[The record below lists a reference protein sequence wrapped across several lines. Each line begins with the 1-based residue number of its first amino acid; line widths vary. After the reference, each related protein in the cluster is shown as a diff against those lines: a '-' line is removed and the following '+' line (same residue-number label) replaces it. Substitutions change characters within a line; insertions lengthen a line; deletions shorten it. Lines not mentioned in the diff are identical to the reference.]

1 MSDFTKKHED
11 ATAHKQA
18 RYGLRQ
24 SENNTP
30 PVTVYPGQN
39 DKEAIAD
46 MHLSWQRLSHKL
58 KADLGEA
65 KWKAW
70 IKPLVIQS
78 IDDGVLTLRA
88 ESAFLRNRVLAN
100 YSEKLRL
107 LAKIEFGQVQAID
120 VVLKDEER
128 VSPTLQSTPDTLTSA
143 SSYPP
148 RLSTN
153 SDAVKTSALSGHV
166 EGLDTRLTFENFV
179 VGSPNQLAFAIA
191 KRVAESA
198 EATYNPLFLYGGVG
212 LGKTHLMHA
221 IAWEI
226 SFRQPHRKVMYLSA
240 EKFMYRFIRALR
252 YRDMMSFKEQF
263 RSVDVLMIDDVQFI
277 SGKDSTQEE
286 FFHTFNALVEDG
298 RQVVLSADK
307 SPTDLS
313 GMEERLR
320 SRLGWGMV
328 ADIHPSDYE
337 LRLGILQ
344 ARRDK
349 SGVDVSDKVLDF
361 LARKITSNIREIE
374 GAFNRIV
381 AHATLVGRQI
391 TVETSR
397 ELLADLLRASSRR
410 ITVEE
415 IQKQVANHFHIRAAD
430 MFSARRSRQIARPR
444 QIAMYL
450 AKNLTSLS
458 YPEIG
463 RRFGNRDHTTIMHA
477 VRKVEELMV
486 SDTELSD
493 DVSLLKSVLA
503 DH

>member
-11 ATAHKQA
+11 VTTQRKEWQKPAKAKRIASTVASYA
-18 RYGLRQ
+18 R
-24 SENNTP
+24 
-30 PVTVYPGQN
+30 QN
-39 DKEAIAD
+39 SGESIAD
-46 MHLSWQRLSHKL
+46 IHLSWQRLSHKL
-58 KADLGEA
+58 RADLGEA

-70 IKPLVIQS
+70 IKPLVVQA
-78 IDDGVLTLRA
+78 IDDGVLTLQA
-88 ESAFLRNRVLAN
+88 ESSFLRNRVLTN
-100 YSEKLRL
+100 YAEKLRL
-107 LAKIEFGQVQAID
+107 LAKIEFGEVNAID

-128 VSPTLQSTPDTLTSA
+128 RREALQKSPL
-143 SSYPP
+143 SSSPGPEYPP
-148 RLSTN
+148 RLSTAAEAAN
-153 SDAVKTSALSGHV
+153 TLASSGLV
-166 EGLDTRLTFENFV
+166 EGLDSRLTFDNFV
-179 VGSPNQLAFAIA
+179 VGAPNQLAFAIA

-328 ADIHPSDYE
+328 ADIHPADYE

-349 SGVDVSDKVLDF
+349 SGIDVSDKVLDF

-381 AHATLVGRQI
+381 AHATLVGREI

-410 ITVEE
+410 ITVDE
-415 IQKQVANHFHIRAAD
+415 IQKQVASHFHIRVAD

-463 RRFGNRDHTTIMHA
+463 RCFGNRDHTTIMHA

>member
-1 MSDFTKKHED
+1 MSDLTKKYED
-11 ATAHKQA
+11 VTIQEQA
-18 RYGLRQ
+18 WHRPTQ
-24 SENNTP
+24 AENNVVPSSSYARSST
-30 PVTVYPGQN
+30 G
-39 DKEAIAD
+39 ESIANI
-46 MHLSWQRLSHKL
+46 HLSWQRMSHKL
-58 KADLGEA
+58 KEDLGEA

-70 IKPLVIQS
+70 IKPLVVQTIEN
-78 IDDGVLTLRA
+78 GVLTLQA
-88 ESAFLRNRVLAN
+88 ESSFLQNRVLTN
-100 YSEKLRL
+100 YAEKLRL
-107 LAKIEFGQVQAID
+107 LAKIEFGEVMVID

-128 VSPTLQSTPDTLTSA
+128 KRTS
-143 SSYPP
+143 SSGLEYPP
-148 RLSTN
+148 RLSATTE
-153 SDAVKTSALSGHV
+153 AVYAPASSGHV
-166 EGLDTRLTFENFV
+166 EGLDSRLTFENFV
-179 VGSPNQLAFAIA
+179 VGAPNQLAFAIA

-328 ADIHPSDYE
+328 ADIHPADYE

-349 SGVDVSDKVLDF
+349 SGVDVSEKVLDF
-361 LARKITSNIREIE
+361 LARKITSNIREVE

-381 AHATLVGRQI
+381 AHATLVGREI

-410 ITVEE
+410 INVDE
-415 IQKQVANHFHIRAAD
+415 IQKQVSSHFHIRVAD

-486 SDTELSD
+486 SDTELAD